1 MNKRPVLLVEDDKVD
16 AMRARRAFSELG
28 KAAELEVVS
37 DGVEALA
44 YLSDPEKTLP
54 RMVLLDLD
62 LPRMNGLEVLRALR
76 EEGDWKS
83 LPVIIMTTS
92 RSRQECEESFSLC
105 AAGYMIKPIGY
116 NRFVEIIK
124 TIDSYW
130 ELSELPR

>member
-1 MNKRPVLLVEDDKVD
+1 MSKRPVLLVEDDKVD

-28 KAAELEVVS
+28 KAGELDVVS

-44 YLSDPEKTLP
+44 YLSDPNKKLP
-54 RMVLLDLD
+54 RMVLLDLS
-62 LPRMNGLEVLRALR
+62 LPRMNGMEVLRALR
-76 EEGDWKS
+76 EEMNWKS
-83 LPVIIMTTS
+83 LPVIVMTTS
-92 RSRQECEESFSLC
+92 RSKQECEESFALC

-124 TIDSYW
+124 TIESYW